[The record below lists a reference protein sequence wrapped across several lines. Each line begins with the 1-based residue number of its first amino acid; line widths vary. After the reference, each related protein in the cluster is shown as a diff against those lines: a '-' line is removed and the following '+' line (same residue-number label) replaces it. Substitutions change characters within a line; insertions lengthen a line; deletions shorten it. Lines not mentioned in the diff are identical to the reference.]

1 MTSATSPRPVIGLT
15 PDVGFTHAREGRPA
29 LPRLELKQAYLD
41 AVWRAG
47 GLPLVLP
54 LCPDEQSAREAMAP
68 CAGLVI
74 TGGGFDLDPAL
85 YGEAPRPGLG
95 ETRPERTNSEL
106 LLLRAAFEKQVRVL
120 GICGGMQLLAVYDAT
135 RTGDAGGSGAT
146 LYQDLPRELPSAGQ
160 HTQPHDPR
168 EPHHS
173 VQIVPGSLLHR
184 LAGALR
190 LQVNST
196 HHQAVRA
203 APGAQVSATA
213 PDGVI
218 EAIELPARHALGVEW
233 HPELLAG
240 EEHLALYRWV
250 CGFR

>member
-1 MTSATSPRPVIGLT
+1 MIGLT
-15 PDVGFTHAREGRPA
+15 PDVGFTQAREGRPA

-54 LCPDEQSAREAMAP
+54 ICADEESAREVIAA
-68 CAGLVI
+68 CSGLVI

-85 YGEAPRPGLG
+85 YGETPRPGLG

-106 LLLRAAFEKQVRVL
+106 LLLRAAFAKQVRVL
-120 GICGGMQLLAVYDAT
+120 GVCGGMQLLAVASGGA
-135 RTGDAGGSGAT
+135 GDAGGAGAT
-146 LYQDLPRELPSAGQ
+146 LYQDLPREFPGAGQ

-168 EPHHS
+168 QPHHA

-184 LAGALR
+184 LTGALS

-196 HHQAVRA
+196 HHQAVRTFPA
-203 APGAQVSATA
+203 AQVSATA

-240 EEHLALYRWV
+240 EEHLSLYRWV

>member
-1 MTSATSPRPVIGLT
+1 MSPGRPVIGLT
-15 PDVGFTHAREGRPA
+15 PDVGVTQAREGRPA

-47 GLPLVLP
+47 GLPVVLP
-54 LCPDEQSAREAMAP
+54 PCPDEASARAAISL

-95 ETRPERTNSEL
+95 ELRPERTNSEL
-106 LLLRAAFEKQVRVL
+106 LLLRAALAKQVRVL
-120 GICGGMQLLAVYDAT
+120 GVCGGMQLLAVH
-135 RTGDAGGSGAT
+135 AGGT
-146 LYQDLPRELPSAGQ
+146 LYQDLPRELPAAGQ

-168 EPHHS
+168 EPHHA

-184 LAGALR
+184 VTGALSLR
-190 LQVNST
+190 VNST
-196 HHQAVRA
+196 HHQAVHRFPA
-203 APGAQVSATA
+203 GQVSGAA

-218 EAIELPARHALGVEW
+218 EAIELPAQQALGVEW

>member
-1 MTSATSPRPVIGLT
+1 MSAASPATAARPVIGLT
-15 PDVGFTHAREGRPA
+15 PDVGHTHAREGRPA

-47 GLPLVLP
+47 GLPVVLP
-54 LCPDEQSAREAMAP
+54 LCGDEEAAREALSL

-95 ETRPERTNSEL
+95 EVRPERTSSEL
-106 LLLRAAFEKQVRVL
+106 LLLRAAYKRGLRVL
-120 GICGGMQLLAVYDAT
+120 GVCGGMQLLAVH
-135 RTGDAGGSGAT
+135 AGGA
-146 LYQDLPRELPSAGQ
+146 LYQDLPRELPSAGE

-168 EPHHS
+168 EPHHA
-173 VQIVPGSLLHR
+173 VQVVPGSLLHR
-184 LAGALR
+184 VTGALSLR
-190 LQVNST
+190 VNST

-203 APGAQVSATA
+203 LPEGQVSGAA

-218 EAIELPARHALGVEW
+218 EALELPARQALGVEW

-240 EEHLALYRWV
+240 EEHLSLYRWV
-250 CGFR
+250 CGLR